1 MWPSIKHGFAE
12 KRLGKMEGHTLF
24 LIYCAVIIILVALRL
39 VLRFLQEKDYHSTY
53 KRLLDLLEW
62 FLLGGMVF
70 YSIMN
75 WPW

>member
-1 MWPSIKHGFAE
+1 
-12 KRLGKMEGHTLF
+12 MEGYTLF
-24 LIYCAVIIILVALRL
+24 LIYCAAIIILVALRL
-39 VLRFLQEKDYHSTY
+39 VLGFLQEKDYHSTY